1 MTISRIDPDIIQ
13 NLAPSR
19 RLMRESGG
27 WKPTGYRSHTI
38 GQIISNGSELIGSDV
53 KIAGYAETIRG
64 RGAICF
70 VMLRDGTGRIQAFLK
85 KDNLEEGVFARI
97 QSATREST
105 IQVSGKVAQKRP
117 PKVSDGEPLPPPEFE
132 ITVTSGE
139 ILTDASAPLPVGVID
154 EVNVGLDVRLDNR
167 HLDVRR
173 KHVNAMFQLRSRVL
187 QYGREHLISEGFN
200 EINTPKII
208 AAAAEGG
215 TNLFPMKYFET
226 DAYLSQ
232 SPQLYKQLAVLGG
245 LERVFEIGPAFRAEK
260 HDTYRHLNEFVS
272 FDIEGAWM
280 DDEDV
285 MGVQERMINYI
296 WTQVSMNDIKLIE
309 SVNEYRVS
317 QGKEPITIE
326 IPELPFPRI
335 SYCEAI
341 DVVKEGGGEINW
353 GDDIES
359 HHCDIIAAKY
369 PGFHFIPRWP
379 MSMKPFYIHHKEGE
393 EGSTGEQLS
402 RGFDLNFGRDEMTSG
417 GAREHRVDVLE
428 QNLRDMGLDP
438 GDFSFYTDGF
448 RFGAPPHAGWGLGV
462 ARLLMV
468 LTGSGNVREV
478 VLFPRDRSRVT
489 P

>member
-1 MTISRIDPDIIQ
+1 
-13 NLAPSR
+13 
-19 RLMRESGG
+19 MRDSSG
-27 WKPTGYRSHTI
+27 WMPTAYRSHTI
-38 GQIISNGSELIGSDV
+38 GEVASGGAEMIGEEVTIS
-53 KIAGYAETIRG
+53 GYAETVRG

-70 VMLRDGTGRIQAFLK
+70 LMLRDGTGKIQAFLK
-85 KDNLEEGVFARI
+85 RDNMDESIFDSI

-105 IQVSGKVAQKRP
+105 IQVTGTVAQKRP
-117 PKVSDGEPLPPPEFE
+117 PKVAEGEPVPPPEYE
-132 ITVTSGE
+132 VSVTSAS
-139 ILTDASAPLPVGVID
+139 ILANAATPLPVGITD

-167 HLDVRR
+167 HLDLRR
-173 KHVNAMFQLRSRVL
+173 EHVNAMFQLRSKVL
-187 QYGREHLISEGFN
+187 QYGRDHLISEGFQ

-260 HDTYRHLNEFVS
+260 HDTYRHLNEFIS

-280 DDEDV
+280 NDEDV
-285 MGVQERMINYI
+285 MGVQERMIHRI
-296 WTQVSMNDIKLIE
+296 WSEVAANDQGLLDV
-309 SVNEYRVS
+309 VNEYRASRGQESVS
-317 QGKEPITIE
+317 VEVPSV
-326 IPELPFPRI
+326 PFPRI

-341 DVVKEGGGEINW
+341 EIVKAGGGEIEW

-359 HHCDIIAAKY
+359 HHCDIIAAEY

-379 MSMKPFYIHHKEGE
+379 MSMKPFYIHHKEE
-393 EGSTGEQLS
+393 EKGSSGGQLS
-402 RGFDLNFGRDEMTSG
+402 RGFDLNYGRDEMTSG
-417 GAREHRVDVLE
+417 GQREHRVDVLE
-428 QNLRDMGLDP
+428 QNLRNMGLEP
-438 GDFSFYTDGF
+438 ADFTFYTDGF
-448 RFGAPPHAGWGLGV
+448 RYGAPPHAGWGLGV

-468 LTGSGNVREV
+468 LTGAGNVREV

>member
-1 MTISRIDPDIIQ
+1 MIKPHGPIPFKT
-13 NLAPSR
+13 PSR
-19 RLMRESGG
+19 HERVMRDSSG
-27 WKPTGYRSHTI
+27 WMPTAYRSHTI
-38 GQIISNGSELIGSDV
+38 GEVASGGAEMIGEEVTIS
-53 KIAGYAETIRG
+53 GYAETVRG

-70 VMLRDGTGRIQAFLK
+70 LMLRDGTGKIQAFLK
-85 KDNLEEGVFARI
+85 RDNMDESIFDSI

-105 IQVSGKVAQKRP
+105 IQVTGTVAQKRP
-117 PKVSDGEPLPPPEFE
+117 PKVAEGEPVPPPEYE
-132 ITVTSGE
+132 VSVTSAS
-139 ILTDASAPLPVGVID
+139 ILANAATPLPVGITD

-167 HLDVRR
+167 HLDLRR
-173 KHVNAMFQLRSRVL
+173 EHVNAMFQLRSKVL
-187 QYGREHLISEGFN
+187 QYGRDHLISEGFQ

-260 HDTYRHLNEFVS
+260 HDTYRHLNEFIS

-280 DDEDV
+280 NDEDV
-285 MGVQERMINYI
+285 MGVQERMIHRI
-296 WTQVSMNDIKLIE
+296 WSEVAANDQGLLDV
-309 SVNEYRVS
+309 VNEYRASRGQESVS
-317 QGKEPITIE
+317 VEVPSV
-326 IPELPFPRI
+326 PFPRI

-341 DVVKEGGGEINW
+341 EIVKAGGGEIEW

-359 HHCDIIAAKY
+359 HHCDIIAAEY

-379 MSMKPFYIHHKEGE
+379 MSMKPFYIHHKEE
-393 EGSTGEQLS
+393 EKGLSGGQLS
-402 RGFDLNFGRDEMTSG
+402 RGFDLNYGRDEMTSG
-417 GAREHRVDVLE
+417 GQREHRVDVLE
-428 QNLRDMGLDP
+428 QNLRNMGLEP
-438 GDFSFYTDGF
+438 ADFTFYTDGF
-448 RFGAPPHAGWGLGV
+448 RYGAPPHAGWGLGV

-468 LTGSGNVREV
+468 LTGAGNVREV

>member
-1 MTISRIDPDIIQ
+1 VRDST
-13 NLAPSR
+13 N
-19 RLMRESGG
+19 
-27 WKPTGYRSHTI
+27 WKPTAYRSHTI
-38 GQIISNGSELIGSDV
+38 GQVIDEGEELVGSEV
-53 KIAGYAETIRG
+53 TVAGYAETVRG

-70 VMLRDGTGRIQAFLK
+70 LMLRDGTGRIQAFLK
-85 KDNLEEGVFARI
+85 KDNMDEGLFEAI
-97 QSATREST
+97 QSTTREST
-105 IQVSGKVAQKRP
+105 IQVKGKVAKKRP
-117 PKVSDGEPLPPPEFE
+117 PKVADGEPEPPAEFE
-132 ITVTSGE
+132 ISVESGA
-139 ILTDASAPLPVGVID
+139 ILAEAGTPLPVGVTD

-167 HLDVRR
+167 HLDLRR
-173 KHVNAMFQLRSRVL
+173 AHVNAMFQLRSKVL
-187 QYGREHLISEGFN
+187 QYGREHLITEGFQ
-200 EINTPKII
+200 EINSPKII

-226 DAYLSQ
+226 DAFLSQ

-285 MGVQERMINYI
+285 MGVQERMINHI
-296 WTQVSMNDIKLIE
+296 WTKISQNDMDLIAV
-309 SVNEYRVS
+309 VNEYRAS
-317 QGKEPITIE
+317 QDKLPITVDVPSI
-326 IPELPFPRI
+326 PFPRI
-335 SYCEAI
+335 PYCDAI
-341 DVVKEGGGEINW
+341 EIVKSGGGEIEW

-359 HHCDIIAAKY
+359 HHCDIIASKH

-393 EGSTGEQLS
+393 EGSSGGQLS

-417 GAREHRVDVLE
+417 GAREHRVEALE
-428 QNLRDMGLDP
+428 QNLREVGLDP
-438 GDFSFYTDGF
+438 KDFTFYTDGF
-448 RFGAPPHAGWGLGV
+448 RYGAPPHAGWGLGV

-468 LTGSGNVREV
+468 LTGAGNVREV

>member
-1 MTISRIDPDIIQ
+1 
-13 NLAPSR
+13 
-19 RLMRESGG
+19 MRDSSE
-27 WKPTGYRSHTI
+27 WRPTAYRSHTI
-38 GQIISNGSELIGSDV
+38 GEVASNGADMIGSEV
-53 KIAGYAETIRG
+53 TVAGYAETVRG
-64 RGAICF
+64 RGGVCF
-70 VMLRDGTGRIQAFLK
+70 LMLRDGTGHIQAFLK
-85 KDNLEEGVFARI
+85 RDNMDESLFGSI

-105 IQVSGKVAQKRP
+105 IQVTGTVAKKRP
-117 PKVSDGEPLPPPEFE
+117 PKVAEGEPVPPPEYE
-132 ITVTSGE
+132 VNVTAAAV
-139 ILTDASAPLPVGVID
+139 LADAAAPLPVGVTD
-154 EVNVGLDVRLDNR
+154 DVHVGLDVRLDNR
-167 HLDVRR
+167 HLDLRR
-173 KHVNAMFQLRSRVL
+173 AHVNAMFQLRSKVL
-187 QYGREHLISEGFN
+187 QYGRDHLISEGFQ

-260 HDTYRHLNEFVS
+260 HDTYRHLNEFIS

-285 MGVQERMINYI
+285 MGVQERMIHHI
-296 WTQVSMNDIKLIE
+296 WGEVAANDQSLIDV
-309 SVNEYRVS
+309 VNEYHAS
-317 QGKEPITIE
+317 QGRDPVILEVPDV
-326 IPELPFPRI
+326 PFPRI
-335 SYCEAI
+335 PYCDAI
-341 DVVKEGGGEINW
+341 EIVKAGGGEIGW

-359 HHCDIIAAKY
+359 HHCDIIAAEY

-393 EGSTGEQLS
+393 EGSSGGQLS
-402 RGFDLNFGRDEMTSG
+402 RGFDLNYGRDEMTSG
-417 GAREHRVDVLE
+417 GQREHRVDVLE
-428 QNLRDMGLDP
+428 QNLRNMGLEP
-438 GDFSFYTDGF
+438 ADFTFYTDGF
-448 RFGAPPHAGWGLGV
+448 RYGAPPHAGWGLGV

-468 LTGSGNVREV
+468 LTGAGNVREV

>member
-1 MTISRIDPDIIQ
+1 MIKPHGPIPFKT
-13 NLAPSR
+13 PSR
-19 RLMRESGG
+19 HERVMRDSSG
-27 WKPTGYRSHTI
+27 WMPTAYRSHTI
-38 GQIISNGSELIGSDV
+38 GEVASGGAEMIGEEVTIS
-53 KIAGYAETIRG
+53 GYAETVRG

-70 VMLRDGTGRIQAFLK
+70 LMLRDGTGKIQAFLK
-85 KDNLEEGVFARI
+85 RDNMDESIFDSI

-105 IQVSGKVAQKRP
+105 IQVTGTVAQKRP
-117 PKVSDGEPLPPPEFE
+117 PKVAEGEPVPSPEYE
-132 ITVTSGE
+132 VSVTSAS
-139 ILTDASAPLPVGVID
+139 ILANAATPLPVGITD

-167 HLDVRR
+167 HLDLRR
-173 KHVNAMFQLRSRVL
+173 EHVNAMFQLRSKVL
-187 QYGREHLISEGFN
+187 QYGRDHLISEGFQ

-260 HDTYRHLNEFVS
+260 HDTYRHLNEFIS

-280 DDEDV
+280 NDEDV
-285 MGVQERMINYI
+285 MGVQERMIHHI
-296 WTQVSMNDIKLIE
+296 WSEVAANDQGLLDV
-309 SVNEYRVS
+309 VNEYRASRGQESVS
-317 QGKEPITIE
+317 VEVPSV
-326 IPELPFPRI
+326 PFPRI

-341 DVVKEGGGEINW
+341 EIVKAGGGEIEW

-359 HHCDIIAAKY
+359 HHCDIIAAEY

-379 MSMKPFYIHHKEGE
+379 MSMKPFYIHHKEE
-393 EGSTGEQLS
+393 EKGLSGGQLS
-402 RGFDLNFGRDEMTSG
+402 RGFDLNYGRDEMTSG
-417 GAREHRVDVLE
+417 GQREHRVDVLE
-428 QNLRDMGLDP
+428 QNLRNMGLEP
-438 GDFSFYTDGF
+438 ADFTFYTDGF
-448 RFGAPPHAGWGLGV
+448 RYGAPPHAGWGLGV

>member
-1 MTISRIDPDIIQ
+1 
-13 NLAPSR
+13 
-19 RLMRESGG
+19 MRDSSE
-27 WKPTGYRSHTI
+27 WRPTSYRTHTI
-38 GQIISNGSELIGSDV
+38 DQVARNGEKLVGTEV
-53 KIAGYAETIRG
+53 TIAGYAETVRG

-70 VMLRDGTGRIQAFLK
+70 LMLRDGTGKIQAFLK
-85 KDNLEEGVFARI
+85 KDNMDEGLFESI

-105 IQVSGKVAQKRP
+105 IQVTGKVAMKRA
-117 PKVSDGEPLPPPEFE
+117 PKVAEGEPLPPPEFE
-132 ITVTSGE
+132 VNVESGD
-139 ILTDASAPLPVGVID
+139 ILAHAGTPLPLGVTD
-154 EVNVGLDVRLDNR
+154 DVRVGLDVRLDNR

-173 KHVNAMFQLRSRVL
+173 SHVNAMFQLRSKVL
-187 QYGREHLISEGFN
+187 QYGREHLISEGFQ
-200 EINTPKII
+200 EINSPKII

-232 SPQLYKQLAVLGG
+232 SPQLYKQLAILGG

-260 HDTYRHLNEFVS
+260 HDTYRHLNEFIS

-285 MGVQERMINYI
+285 MGVQERMIHHI
-296 WTQVSMNDIKLIE
+296 WTRVLENDQTLIDA
-309 SVNEYRVS
+309 VNMYRAS
-317 QGKEPITIE
+317 QGNDPIQVT

-335 SYCEAI
+335 PYCEAI
-341 DVVKEGGGEINW
+341 DIVKSGGGEIEW

-359 HHCDIIAAKY
+359 HHCDIIAAQH

-379 MSMKPFYIHHKEGE
+379 MSMKPFYIHHKDE
-393 EGSTGEQLS
+393 ERGSSGGQLS
-402 RGFDLNFGRDEMTSG
+402 RGFDLNYGRDEMTSG
-417 GAREHRVDVLE
+417 GAREHRVEVLE
-428 QNLRDMGLDP
+428 QNLRDVGLDP
-438 GDFSFYTDGF
+438 QDFTFYMDGF
-448 RFGAPPHAGWGLGV
+448 RYGAPPHAGWGLGV

-468 LTGSGNVREV
+468 LTGAGNVREV

>member
-1 MTISRIDPDIIQ
+1 MINPHGPIPFKT
-13 NLAPSR
+13 PSR
-19 RLMRESGG
+19 HERVMRDSSG
-27 WKPTGYRSHTI
+27 WMPTAYRSHTI
-38 GQIISNGSELIGSDV
+38 GEVASGGAEMIGEEVTIS
-53 KIAGYAETIRG
+53 GYAETVRG

-70 VMLRDGTGRIQAFLK
+70 LMLRDGTGKIQAFLK
-85 KDNLEEGVFARI
+85 RDNMDESIFDSI

-105 IQVSGKVAQKRP
+105 IQVTGTVAQKRP
-117 PKVSDGEPLPPPEFE
+117 PKVAEGEPVPPPEYE
-132 ITVTSGE
+132 VSVTSAS
-139 ILTDASAPLPVGVID
+139 ILANAATPLPVGITD

-167 HLDVRR
+167 HLDLRR
-173 KHVNAMFQLRSRVL
+173 EHVNAMFQLRSKVL
-187 QYGREHLISEGFN
+187 QYGRDHLISEGFQ

-260 HDTYRHLNEFVS
+260 HDTYRHLNEFIS

-280 DDEDV
+280 NDEDV
-285 MGVQERMINYI
+285 MGVQERMIHHI
-296 WTQVSMNDIKLIE
+296 WSEVAANDQGLLDV
-309 SVNEYRVS
+309 VNEYRASRGQESVS
-317 QGKEPITIE
+317 IE
-326 IPELPFPRI
+326 VPSVPFPRI

-341 DVVKEGGGEINW
+341 EIVKAGGGEIGW

-359 HHCDIIAAKY
+359 HHCDIIAAEY

-379 MSMKPFYIHHKEGE
+379 MSMKPFYIHHKEE
-393 EGSTGEQLS
+393 EKGSSGGQLS
-402 RGFDLNFGRDEMTSG
+402 RGFDLNYGRDEMTSG
-417 GAREHRVDVLE
+417 GQREHRVDVLE
-428 QNLRDMGLDP
+428 QNLRNMGLEP
-438 GDFSFYTDGF
+438 ADFTFYTDGF
-448 RFGAPPHAGWGLGV
+448 RYGAPPHAGWGLGV

-468 LTGSGNVREV
+468 LTGAGNVREV

>member
-1 MTISRIDPDIIQ
+1 M
-13 NLAPSR
+13 A
-19 RLMRESGG
+19 
-27 WKPTGYRSHTI
+27 
-38 GQIISNGSELIGSDV
+38 SNGADMIGSEV
-53 KIAGYAETIRG
+53 TVAGYAETVRG
-64 RGAICF
+64 RGGVCF
-70 VMLRDGTGRIQAFLK
+70 LMLRDGTGHIQAFLK
-85 KDNLEEGVFARI
+85 RDNMDESLFGSI

-105 IQVSGKVAQKRP
+105 IQVTGTVAQKRP
-117 PKVSDGEPLPPPEFE
+117 PKVAEGEPVPPPEYE
-132 ITVTSGE
+132 VNVTAAAV
-139 ILTDASAPLPVGVID
+139 LADAAAPLPVGVTD
-154 EVNVGLDVRLDNR
+154 DVHVGLDVRLDNR
-167 HLDVRR
+167 HLDLRR
-173 KHVNAMFQLRSRVL
+173 AHVNAMFQLRSKVL
-187 QYGREHLISEGFN
+187 QYGRDHLISEGFQ

-260 HDTYRHLNEFVS
+260 HDTYRHLNEFIS

-285 MGVQERMINYI
+285 MGVQERMIHHI
-296 WTQVSMNDIKLIE
+296 WGEVAANDQSLIDV
-309 SVNEYRVS
+309 VNEYHAS
-317 QGKEPITIE
+317 QGRDPVILEVPAV
-326 IPELPFPRI
+326 PFPRI
-335 SYCEAI
+335 PYCDAI
-341 DVVKEGGGEINW
+341 EIVKAGGGEIGW

-359 HHCDIIAAKY
+359 HHCDIIAAEY

-393 EGSTGEQLS
+393 EGSSGGQLS
-402 RGFDLNFGRDEMTSG
+402 RGFDLNYGRDEMTSG
-417 GAREHRVDVLE
+417 GQREHRVDVLE
-428 QNLRDMGLDP
+428 QNLRNMGLEP
-438 GDFSFYTDGF
+438 ADFTFYTDGF
-448 RFGAPPHAGWGLGV
+448 RYGAPPHAGWGLGV

-468 LTGSGNVREV
+468 LTGAGNVREV

>member
-1 MTISRIDPDIIQ
+1 
-13 NLAPSR
+13 
-19 RLMRESGG
+19 MRDSSE
-27 WKPTGYRSHTI
+27 WRPTAYRSHTI
-38 GQIISNGSELIGSDV
+38 GEVASNGADMIGSEV
-53 KIAGYAETIRG
+53 TVAGYAETVRG
-64 RGAICF
+64 RGGVCF
-70 VMLRDGTGRIQAFLK
+70 LMLRDGTGHIQAFLK
-85 KDNLEEGVFARI
+85 RDNMDESLFGSI

-105 IQVSGKVAQKRP
+105 IQVTGTVAQKRP
-117 PKVSDGEPLPPPEFE
+117 PKVAEGEPVPPPEYE
-132 ITVTSGE
+132 VNVTAAAV
-139 ILTDASAPLPVGVID
+139 LADAAAPLPVGVTD
-154 EVNVGLDVRLDNR
+154 DVHVGLDVRLDNR
-167 HLDVRR
+167 HLDLRR
-173 KHVNAMFQLRSRVL
+173 AHVNAMFQLRSKVL
-187 QYGREHLISEGFN
+187 QYGRDHLISEGFQ

-260 HDTYRHLNEFVS
+260 HDTYRHLNEFIS

-285 MGVQERMINYI
+285 MGVQERMIHHI
-296 WTQVSMNDIKLIE
+296 WGEVAANDQDLIDV
-309 SVNEYRVS
+309 VNEYHAS
-317 QGKEPITIE
+317 QGRDPVILEVPDV
-326 IPELPFPRI
+326 PFPRI
-335 SYCEAI
+335 PYCDAI
-341 DVVKEGGGEINW
+341 EIVKAGGGEIGW

-359 HHCDIIAAKY
+359 HHCDIIAAEY

-393 EGSTGEQLS
+393 EGSSGGQLS
-402 RGFDLNFGRDEMTSG
+402 RGFDLNYGRDEMTSG
-417 GAREHRVDVLE
+417 GQREHRVDVLE
-428 QNLRDMGLDP
+428 QNLRNMGLEP
-438 GDFSFYTDGF
+438 ADFTFYTDGF
-448 RFGAPPHAGWGLGV
+448 RYGAPPHAGWGLGV

-468 LTGSGNVREV
+468 LTGAGNVREV

>member
-1 MTISRIDPDIIQ
+1 
-13 NLAPSR
+13 
-19 RLMRESGG
+19 MRDSSG
-27 WKPTGYRSHTI
+27 WTPTAYRSHTI
-38 GQIISNGSELIGSDV
+38 GQVVANGADMLDSEVTVS
-53 KIAGYAETIRG
+53 GYAETVRG

-70 VMLRDGTGRIQAFLK
+70 LMLRDGTGRIQAFLK
-85 KDNLEEGVFARI
+85 RDNMDESVFDAI

-105 IQVSGKVAQKRP
+105 IQVTGTVARKRP
-117 PKVSDGEPLPPPEFE
+117 PKLAEGEPAPPQEYE
-132 ITVTSGE
+132 INVAAARV
-139 ILTDASAPLPVGVID
+139 LADAAAPLPVGVTD
-154 EVNVGLDVRLDNR
+154 DVHVGLDVRLDNR
-167 HLDVRR
+167 HLDLRR
-173 KHVNAMFQLRSRVL
+173 AHVNAMFQLRGKVL
-187 QYGREHLISEGFN
+187 QYGRDHLISEGFL

-260 HDTYRHLNEFVS
+260 HDTYRHLNEFIS

-285 MGVQERMINYI
+285 MGVQERMIHHI
-296 WTQVSMNDIKLIE
+296 WSQVAANDQALIDV
-309 SVNEYRVS
+309 VNEYRTS
-317 QGKEPITIE
+317 QGQEPVTIE
-326 IPELPFPRI
+326 VPSVPFPRI
-335 SYCEAI
+335 HYCDAI
-341 DVVKEGGGEINW
+341 GIVKAGGGGIEW

-359 HHCDIIAAKY
+359 HHCDIIAAQH

-393 EGSTGEQLS
+393 VGASGGQLS
-402 RGFDLNFGRDEMTSG
+402 RGFDLNYGRDEMTSG
-417 GAREHRVDVLE
+417 GQREHRVDVLE
-428 QNLRDMGLDP
+428 QNLRDMALEP
-438 GDFSFYTDGF
+438 ADFTFYTDGF
-448 RFGAPPHAGWGLGV
+448 RYGAPPHAGWGLGV

-468 LTGSGNVREV
+468 LTGAGNVREV

>member
-1 MTISRIDPDIIQ
+1 
-13 NLAPSR
+13 
-19 RLMRESGG
+19 MRDSSG
-27 WKPTGYRSHTI
+27 WKSTAYRSHTI
-38 GQIISNGSELIGSDV
+38 GQVVVNGAEMVGSEVTVS
-53 KIAGYAETIRG
+53 GYAETVRG

-70 VMLRDGTGRIQAFLK
+70 LMLRDGTGRIQAFLK
-85 KDNLEEGVFARI
+85 RDNMDKSVFDAI

-105 IQVSGKVAQKRP
+105 IQVIGAVAQKRP
-117 PKVSDGEPLPPPEFE
+117 PKLSEGESVPPPEYE
-132 ITVTSGE
+132 INVTAASV
-139 ILTDASAPLPVGVID
+139 LADAAAPLPVGVTD
-154 EVNVGLDVRLDNR
+154 DVHVGLDVRLDNR
-167 HLDVRR
+167 HLDLRR
-173 KHVNAMFQLRSRVL
+173 AHVNAMFQLRGKVL
-187 QYGREHLISEGFN
+187 QYGRDHLISEGFQ

-215 TNLFPMKYFET
+215 TNLFPMRYFDT

-272 FDIEGAWM
+272 FDVEGAWM

-285 MGVQERMINYI
+285 MGVLERMIRHV
-296 WTQVSMNDIKLIE
+296 WSEVATNDQSLMDV
-309 SVNEYRVS
+309 VNEYRTS
-317 QGKEPITIE
+317 EGKEPVTVE
-326 IPELPFPRI
+326 VPSLPFPRVP
-335 SYCEAI
+335 YCDAI
-341 DVVKEGGGEINW
+341 GIVKAGGGEIEW

-359 HHCDIIAAKY
+359 HHCDIIAAQH

-393 EGSTGEQLS
+393 EGSSGGQLS
-402 RGFDLNFGRDEMTSG
+402 RGFDLNYGRDEMTSG
-417 GAREHRVDVLE
+417 GQREHRVDVLE
-428 QNLRDMGLDP
+428 QNLRDMGLEP
-438 GDFSFYTDGF
+438 SDFTFYTDGF
-448 RFGAPPHAGWGLGV
+448 RYGAPPHAGWGLGV

-468 LTGSGNVREV
+468 LTGAGNVREV

>member
-1 MTISRIDPDIIQ
+1 
-13 NLAPSR
+13 
-19 RLMRESGG
+19 MRDSSE
-27 WKPTGYRSHTI
+27 WRPTAYRSHTI
-38 GQIISNGSELIGSDV
+38 GEVASNGADMIGSEV
-53 KIAGYAETIRG
+53 TVAGYAETVRG
-64 RGAICF
+64 RGGVCF
-70 VMLRDGTGRIQAFLK
+70 LMLRDGTGHIQAFLK
-85 KDNLEEGVFARI
+85 RDNMDESLFGSI

-105 IQVSGKVAQKRP
+105 IQVTGTVAQKRP
-117 PKVSDGEPLPPPEFE
+117 PKVAEGEPVPPPEYE
-132 ITVTSGE
+132 VNVTAAAV
-139 ILTDASAPLPVGVID
+139 LADAAAPLPVGVTD
-154 EVNVGLDVRLDNR
+154 DVHVGLDVRLDNR
-167 HLDVRR
+167 HLDLRR
-173 KHVNAMFQLRSRVL
+173 AHVNAMFQLRSKVL
-187 QYGREHLISEGFN
+187 QYGRDHLISEGFQ

-260 HDTYRHLNEFVS
+260 HDTYRHLNEFIS

-285 MGVQERMINYI
+285 MGVQERMIHHI
-296 WTQVSMNDIKLIE
+296 WGEVAANDQSLIDV
-309 SVNEYRVS
+309 VNEYHAS
-317 QGKEPITIE
+317 QGRDPVILEVPDV
-326 IPELPFPRI
+326 PFPRI
-335 SYCEAI
+335 PYCDAI
-341 DVVKEGGGEINW
+341 EIVKAGGGEIGW

-359 HHCDIIAAKY
+359 HHCDIIAAEY

-393 EGSTGEQLS
+393 EGSSGGQLS
-402 RGFDLNFGRDEMTSG
+402 RGFDLNYGRDEMTSG
-417 GAREHRVDVLE
+417 GQREHRVDVLE
-428 QNLRDMGLDP
+428 QNLRNMDLEP
-438 GDFSFYTDGF
+438 ADFTFYTDGF
-448 RFGAPPHAGWGLGV
+448 RYGAPPHAGWGLGV

-468 LTGSGNVREV
+468 LTGAGNVREV